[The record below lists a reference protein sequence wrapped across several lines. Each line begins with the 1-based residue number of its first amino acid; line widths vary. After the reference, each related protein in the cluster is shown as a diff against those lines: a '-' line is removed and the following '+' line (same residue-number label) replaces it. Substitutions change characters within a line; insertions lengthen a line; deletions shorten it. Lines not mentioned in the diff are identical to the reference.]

1 MANRE
6 YQMLFQL
13 GARLNG
19 NFSNTMSQAQKKLQA
34 VSKEIQTLS
43 RTQSDVSGYQKQ
55 EQSIA
60 QTNSRLELYKKQL
73 ENVRREME
81 RNGSENS
88 DLANKE
94 LELQERIRSTEQSL
108 ITKNERLAEMRKKL
122 GDAGVNVDKLSDESA
137 RLSTQMDKLREQE
150 EKAAEEAKKFGISGA
165 EAFEMVGGAI
175 VTAGIAAGLSKIAEE
190 YKECVDLSMQF
201 GSTMSTVE
209 ALSGATASEMKLLSA
224 EAKELGA
231 TTVYTANQS
240 AEAMT
245 YMGMAGWDASQMISG
260 MDGVLNLAAASGEN
274 LSSVSDI
281 VTDNLTAFGLKAKD
295 TAHFA
300 DVLAAA
306 ATNSNTSVGIM
317 GETFSGSASIAGAL
331 GYSIEDVSTAVGLM
345 ANAGIKGS
353 VAGTALKNMFN
364 GLLEGATLTAKSI
377 GEVEYTSIK
386 ADGTMKSFG
395 ETCDELRGYFEQM
408 TEAERVQNAMT
419 IAGQRG
425 YNGLLAILNAT
436 EEDYQKLSAS
446 IENCTGA
453 AQRMANIKL
462 DNLAGD
468 VTLLDSATDG
478 LRMTFGGLYEDELR
492 GLTQETTEI
501 IGKINEF
508 CESNP
513 AVVKGLMAITAEIGL
528 LVAGYT
534 AFTTVKKVK
543 NSLDTIGAVLGVKKA
558 AAAGA
563 AAVATGAEAAATT
576 GAAGAQ
582 KLFNTTLLASPITW
596 IVVGVAALTA
606 GLVALREAC
615 KQEAFETKTLSTAT
629 AAQYNEVERL
639 NSEYETAIDLYGE
652 TSDQARA
659 LRYDLDEATAAID
672 AQAFS
677 VKDLYAEIDTLHSST
692 SDLLGNIN
700 GATSEINSEY
710 DSAMILSAKLRELA
724 SSSDKSAASQAKM
737 EPIVKRLNE
746 MYPNLGLSV
755 ENVAEKI
762 GSLNGQIEQAA
773 HSQSLLAKAQAADD
787 NLPDLIIKQQ
797 QLQEAAKKAEIAQS
811 RAGKA
816 FSDAVGDKWYT
827 AGWAM
832 LNGTAK
838 DTEKAYDEASEKARI
853 AYEDL
858 RAVEKQIAECQQAQ
872 LDYYGVVT
880 GTSDKTVSAY
890 DAVAI
895 AINDVTAETTELL
908 KAYND
913 AYNAAY
919 ESVSG
924 QYALWDEAAEVSAV
938 SVGTINENL
947 ESQAKYWD
955 DYNDNITALLGKAD
969 DIDGLRD
976 IIGSFA
982 DGSKDS
988 VNAIAGM
995 AAASDSDLAKM
1006 VENWKKVQEE
1016 QEATAKALANTKVE
1030 LDDQLDKLVTDTQAA
1045 FEKMNMSATAKT
1057 AASDTMTA
1065 YAEAIKAGKG
1075 AAILA
1080 AADVAQSTALA
1091 LAMQSDNVSSTAG
1104 GAALRNFR
1112 ALEGYATGTDYARA
1126 GIALVGERGP
1136 ELVAFRGGESVI
1148 NAENT
1153 RAILS
1158 NSGGSGAVYNISPS
1172 FVVNG
1177 NADRGV
1183 LEDFSAELVELIEET
1198 IDRRSADTRRGA
1210 YI

>member
-19 NFSNTMSQAQKKLQA
+19 NFSNTMSQAQKKLQTI
-34 VSKEIQTLS
+34 SKEIQSLS
-43 RTQSDVSGYQKQ
+43 KTQSDVSGYQKQ

-73 ENVRREME
+73 ENVRREMAQ
-81 RNGSENS
+81 NGSENS
-88 DLANKE
+88 ALANKE
-94 LELQERIRSTEQSL
+94 LELQERIRSTEQAL

-122 GDAGVNVDKLSDESA
+122 SDAGVNVDKLSDESA
-137 RLSTQMDKLREQE
+137 RLSTQMDKLREEE
-150 EKAAEEAKKFGISGA
+150 EKAAEEAEKFGVSGA
-165 EAFEMVGGAI
+165 EAFEIIGGAL
-175 VTAGIAAGLSKIAEE
+175 VAAGITAALSKIAEK
-190 YKECVDLSMQF
+190 YKECVDLSAQF
-201 GSTMSTVE
+201 EATMSTVE
-209 ALSGATASEMKLLSA
+209 ALSGANAQEMKSLSA
-224 EAKELGA
+224 EAKQLGA

-260 MDGVLNLAAASGEN
+260 MDGVLNLAAASGED
-274 LSSVSDI
+274 LAMVSDI
-281 VTDNLTAFGLKAKD
+281 VTDNLTAFGLKASD

-353 VAGTALKNMFN
+353 IAGTALKNMFN

-386 ADGTMKSFG
+386 ADGTMKTFG

-436 EEDYQKLSAS
+436 DEDYQKLRDS
-446 IENCTGA
+446 IENCTGS
-453 AQRMANIKL
+453 AQKMANIKL

-478 LRMTFGGLYEDELR
+478 LKMTIGGLYEDELR
-492 GLTQETTEI
+492 GLAQETTEI
-501 IGKINEF
+501 IGKVNEF

-543 NSLDTIGAVLGVKKA
+543 NSLDTIGVALGVKKA
-558 AAAGA
+558 AASGA

-596 IVVGVAALTA
+596 IVAGVAALTA
-606 GLVALREAC
+606 GLVVLREAC

-639 NSEYETAIDLYGE
+639 NSEYENAVDLYGE

-672 AQAFS
+672 AQSFS

-692 SDLLGNIN
+692 GDLLSSIN
-700 GATSEINSEY
+700 ENTTGIDNNYE
-710 DSAMILSAKLRELA
+710 SAMILSAKLRELA

-746 MYPNLGLSV
+746 MYPDLGLNV
-755 ENVAEKI
+755 ENVAEKM
-762 GSLNGQIEQAA
+762 GDLNGQIEQAA
-773 HSQSLLAKAQAADD
+773 QSQSLQAKYDAAKE
-787 NLPDLIIKQQ
+787 NLSELYIKQQ
-797 QLQEAAKKAEIAQS
+797 QLQEAAEKAEAARL
-811 RAGKA
+811 RAGEA
-816 FSDAVGDKWYT
+816 FSDAVGDNFFT
-827 AGWAM
+827 ALG
-832 LNGTAK
+832 GTITGRAQ
-838 DTEKAYDEASEKARI
+838 DTEKALDEASEKERI
-853 AYEDL
+853 VREDL
-858 RAVEKQIAECQQAQ
+858 IAINKQISECEAAMEE
-872 LDYYGVVT
+872 YGDVVA
-880 GTSDKTVSAY
+880 GTSDESVSAY
-890 DAVAI
+890 DAVSI
-895 AINDVTAETTELL
+895 AVSNVTAETEELL

-913 AYNAAY
+913 AYQAAY
-919 ESVSG
+919 DSVSG
-924 QYALWDEAAEVSAV
+924 QYALWDEAASVSAV
-938 SVGTINENL
+938 SVGKINQNL
-947 ESQAKYWD
+947 EAQANYWNN
-955 DYNDNITALLGKAD
+955 YNDNITELLGKAGE
-969 DIDGLRD
+969 IDGLRD
-976 IIGSFA
+976 VIGSFA
-982 DGSKDS
+982 DGSADS

-995 AAASDSDLAKM
+995 AAASDEDLAKM

-1016 QEATAKALANTKVE
+1016 QDATAKALADTKVD
-1030 LDDQLDKLVTDTQAA
+1030 LDSQLEKMVADAEDA
-1045 FEKMNMSATAKT
+1045 FEKMNMSATARD
-1057 AASDTMTA
+1057 AASNTMTA

-1080 AADVAQSTALA
+1080 AADAAASTAKA
-1091 LAMQSDNVSSTAG
+1091 LAMQSDTAG

-1112 ALEGYATGTDYARA
+1112 ELEGYATGTDYARA
-1126 GIALVGERGP
+1126 GIALVGENGP
-1136 ELVAFRGGESVI
+1136 ELVRFRGGESVV
-1148 NAENT
+1148 NADNT

-1172 FVVNG
+1172 FVING
-1177 NADRGV
+1177 NADRGM
-1183 LEDFSAELVELIEET
+1183 LEDFSAELVELINDT
-1198 IDRRSADTRRGA
+1198 IDRRSADARRGA
-1210 YI
+1210 YA

>member
-19 NFSNTMSQAQKKLQA
+19 NFSNTMSQAQKKLQTI
-34 VSKEIQTLS
+34 SKEIQSLS
-43 RTQSDVSGYQKQ
+43 KTQSDVSGYQKQ

-73 ENVRREME
+73 ENVRREMAQ
-81 RNGSENS
+81 NGSENS
-88 DLANKE
+88 ALANKE
-94 LELQERIRSTEQSL
+94 LDLQERIRSTEQAL

-122 GDAGVNVDKLSDESA
+122 SDVGVNVDKLSDESA
-137 RLSTQMDKLREQE
+137 RLSTQMDKLREEE
-150 EKAAEEAKKFGISGA
+150 EKAAEEAKKFGVSGA
-165 EAFEMVGGAI
+165 EAFEIIGGAL
-175 VTAGIAAGLSKIAEE
+175 VAAGITAALSKIAEE
-190 YKECVDLSMQF
+190 YKECVDLSAQF

-209 ALSGATASEMKLLSA
+209 ALSGATVSEMKMLSA
-224 EAKELGA
+224 EAKQLGA
-231 TTVYTANQS
+231 TTAYTANQS

-245 YMGMAGWDASQMISG
+245 YMGMAGWDASQMIFG
-260 MDGVLNLAAASGEN
+260 MDGVLNLAAASGED
-274 LSSVSDI
+274 LAMVSDI
-281 VTDNLTAFGLKAKD
+281 VTDNLTAFGLKASD

-345 ANAGIKGS
+345 ANSGIKGS
-353 VAGTALKNMFN
+353 IAGTALKNMFN

-436 EEDYQKLSAS
+436 DEDYQKLRDS
-446 IENCTGA
+446 IENCTGS
-453 AQRMANIKL
+453 AQKMANIKL

-478 LRMTFGGLYEDELR
+478 LKMTIGGLYEDELR
-492 GLTQETTEI
+492 GLAQETTEI

-543 NSLDTIGAVLGVKKA
+543 NSLDTIGVALGVKKA
-558 AAAGA
+558 AASGA

-596 IVVGVAALTA
+596 IVAGVAALTA
-606 GLVALREAC
+606 GLVVLREAC

-639 NSEYETAIDLYGE
+639 NSEYENAVDLYGE

-672 AQAFS
+672 AQSFS

-692 SDLLGNIN
+692 SDLLGNVS
-700 GATSEINSEY
+700 GTTSEINSQY

-724 SSSDKSAASQAKM
+724 SSSDKSASSQAKM
-737 EPIVKRLNE
+737 APIVERLNS
-746 MYPNLGLSV
+746 MYPSLGLSV
-755 ENVAEKI
+755 ENVSDRLGDLNDEIERAAKADSLQAKYDAAKENLADLYTQQEK
-762 GSLNGQIEQAA
+762 LQAA
-773 HSQSLLAKAQAADD
+773 AQKADTAQA
-787 NLPDLIIKQQ
+787 
-797 QLQEAAKKAEIAQS
+797 

-816 FSDAVGDKWYT
+816 FSDAVGDNFFS
-827 AGWAM
+827 ALG
-832 LNGTAK
+832 GTIIGRVQT
-838 DTEKAYDEASEKARI
+838 TEKEYDEASEKARI
-853 AYEDL
+853 AHEDL
-858 RAVEKQIAECQQAQ
+858 RAIEEQIAECEAAMAE
-872 LDYYGVVT
+872 YGDVVS
-880 GTSDKTVSAY
+880 GTSNETVSAY

-924 QYALWDEAAEVSAV
+924 QYALWDEAASVSAV
-938 SVGTINENL
+938 SVGKINQNL
-947 ESQAKYWD
+947 EAQANYWNN
-955 DYNDNITALLGKAD
+955 YNDNITELLGKAGE
-969 DIDGLRD
+969 IDGLRD
-976 IIGSFA
+976 VIGSFA
-982 DGSKDS
+982 DGSADS

-995 AAASDSDLAKM
+995 AAASDEDLAKM

-1016 QEATAKALANTKVE
+1016 QDATAKALADTKV
-1030 LDDQLDKLVTDTQAA
+1030 DFDSQLEKLVADTEDA
-1045 FEKMNMSATAKT
+1045 FEKMNMSATART
-1057 AASDTMTA
+1057 AANDTMTA
-1065 YAEAIKAGKG
+1065 YAEAIMSGKG
-1075 AAILA
+1075 AAIA
-1080 AADVAQSTALA
+1080 AADYVAAATASALSLA
-1091 LAMQSDNVSSTAG
+1091 ANPKTTYGPQLPTLPA
-1104 GAALRNFR
+1104 
-1112 ALEGYATGTDYARA
+1112 YASGTEYARS
-1126 GIALVGERGP
+1126 GIALVGENGP
-1136 ELVAFRGGESVI
+1136 ELVRFRGGESVA
-1148 NAENT
+1148 NADNT

-1172 FVVNG
+1172 FVING
-1177 NADRGV
+1177 NADRGM
-1183 LEDFSAELVELIEET
+1183 LEDFSAELVELINDT
-1198 IDRRSADTRRGA
+1198 IDRRSADARRGA
-1210 YI
+1210 YA

>member
-6 YQMLFQL
+6 YLMQFMLDAKL
-13 GARLNG
+13 KG

-34 VSKEIQTLS
+34 VSKEIQALS
-43 RTQSDVSGYQKQ
+43 KTQSDVKGYEKQ

-73 ENVRREME
+73 ENVRREMAQ
-81 RNGSENS
+81 NGSEDS
-88 DLANKE
+88 TLANRE
-94 LELQERIRSTEQSL
+94 LELQKRIQDTEASL
-108 ITKNERLAEMRKKL
+108 VTKNERLAEMRKKL
-122 GDAGVNVDKLSDESA
+122 GDAGVNVDKLSEESA
-137 RLSTQMDKLREQE
+137 RLSTQMDKLREEE
-150 EKAAEEAKKFGISGA
+150 EKAAEEARKFGASGA
-165 EAFEMVGGAI
+165 AAFEAVGSAL
-175 VTAGIAAGLSKIAEE
+175 VAAGITAALSKIAEE
-190 YKECVDLSMQF
+190 YKECVELSMQF

-209 ALSGATASEMKLLSA
+209 ALSGASAAEMKQLSD
-224 EAKELGA
+224 EAKRLGA
-231 TTVYTANQS
+231 TTAYTANQS

-245 YMGMAGWDASQMISG
+245 YMGMAGWDASQIISG

-281 VTDNLTAFGLKAKD
+281 VTDNLTAFGLTAKD

-317 GETFSGSASIAGAL
+317 GETFKGSASVAGAL

-353 VAGTALKNMFN
+353 VAGTALKNTFN

-436 EEDYQKLSAS
+436 EGDYEKLRAS
-446 IENCTGA
+446 IENCTGS
-453 AQRMANIKL
+453 AQKMANIKL

-468 VTLLDSATDG
+468 VTLLNSATDG
-478 LRMTFGGLYEDELR
+478 LKMTVGGLYEDEFR
-492 GLTQETTEI
+492 GLVQTGTEI
-501 IGKINEF
+501 ISKINEF
-508 CESNP
+508 CEANP
-513 AVVKGLMAITAEIGL
+513 AVVKGLMAIVAEVGL

-543 NSLDTIGAVLGVKKA
+543 NSLDTIGAALGARKA
-558 AAAGA
+558 VAAGT

-596 IVVGVAALTA
+596 IVAGVAALTA

-629 AAQYNEVERL
+629 EAQYREVERL
-639 NSEYETAIDLYGE
+639 NSEYETAAELYGE

-659 LRYDLDEATAAID
+659 LKYDLDEATAAID
-672 AQAFS
+672 AQSFS

-700 GATSEINSEY
+700 GTTSEINSQY
-710 DSAMILSAKLRELA
+710 DSAMILSAKLKELA
-724 SSSDKSAASQAKM
+724 SSSDKSASSQAKM
-737 EPIVKRLNE
+737 APIVERLNS
-746 MYPNLGLSV
+746 MYPSLGLSV
-755 ENVAEKI
+755 ENVSERL
-762 GSLNGQIEQAA
+762 GDLNDQIERAAKSDSLQAKYDA
-773 HSQSLLAKAQAADD
+773 AKENLA
-787 NLPDLIIKQQ
+787 DLYTQQ
-797 QLQEAAKKAEIAQS
+797 EKLQEAAEKADAAQA

-816 FSDAVGDKWYT
+816 FSDAVGDNIFSA
-827 AGWAM
+827 AGGLITGRAQ
-832 LNGTAK
+832 T
-838 DTEKAYDEASEKARI
+838 TEKEYDEAVEKART
-853 AYEDL
+853 AREDL
-858 RAVEKQIAECQQAQ
+858 RAIEEQIAACEAAMVE
-872 LDYYGVVT
+872 YGDVVS
-880 GTSDKTVSAY
+880 GTSSETVSAY

-895 AINDVTAETTELL
+895 AINDVTTETEELL

-938 SVGTINENL
+938 SAGTINKNL
-947 ESQAKYWD
+947 EQQAAYWSS
-955 DYNDNITALLGKAD
+955 YNDNINALLGKSD
-969 DIDGLRD
+969 EIEGLRD
-976 IIGSFA
+976 MIGSFA

-995 AAASDSDLAKM
+995 AAVKNDEELVKM
-1006 VENWKKVQEE
+1006 VENWKKVQAE
-1016 QEATAKALANTKVE
+1016 QEATAKALAETKLDFDGQLEE
-1030 LDDQLDKLVTDTQAA
+1030 LIADTEDA
-1045 FEKMNMSATAKT
+1045 FKKMNMSDTART
-1057 AASDTMTA
+1057 AANDTMTA
-1065 YAEAIKAGKG
+1065 YAEAIMSGKG
-1075 AAILA
+1075 AAIA
-1080 AADVAQSTALA
+1080 AADYVAAATASA
-1091 LAMQSDNVSSTAG
+1091 LNF
-1104 GAALRNFR
+1104 AANPNTTYGPQIPTIPGHSF
-1112 ALEGYATGTDYARA
+1112 ASGTDYAPA
-1126 GIALVGERGP
+1126 GIALVGEKGP
-1136 ELVAFRGGESVI
+1136 ELVRFRGGESVV

-1153 RAILS
+1153 RAILR

-1172 FVVNG
+1172 FVING
-1177 NADRGV
+1177 NADRGM
-1183 LEDFSAELVELIEET
+1183 LEDFSAELVELINDT
-1198 IDRRSADTRRGA
+1198 IDRRSADARRGA
-1210 YI
+1210 YV